1 MKVFL
6 DTNIL
11 LDVLDDDRPCWKLS
25 SMIMEEIKARRIEAV
40 ATTQSIVDSYY
51 IAPKSGT
58 PRVVI
63 DSFTQW
69 LSEYVNVRPISVF
82 DIRSAVKSRQPDFED
97 AAQVYCAEAE
107 GCDVYVTN
115 DKQLLGRNY
124 GTSML
129 MLTPQQFVDK
139 MRRQ

>member
-11 LDVLDDDRPCWKLS
+11 LDVLNDDRPCWKLS
-25 SMIMEEIKARRIEAV
+25 SLIMEEVKAHRIEAV
-40 ATTQSIVDSYY
+40 VTTQSIVDSYY
-51 IAPKSGT
+51 IAPKSGASKG
-58 PRVVI
+58 VI
-63 DSFTQW
+63 DSFAQW
-69 LSEYVNVRPISVF
+69 LSDYVNVRPISVF
-82 DIRSAVKSRQPDFED
+82 DIQAAIRSGLPDFED
-97 AAQVYCAEAE
+97 AAQVYCAEGE
-107 GCDVYVTN
+107 NCDVFLTN
-115 DKQLLGRNY
+115 DKRILQRNY